1 MIFTAR
7 EQSQRATEDA
17 LERDD
22 RWRRWKKYT
31 TMDLKNF
38 RQGGEYEK
46 QVVENF
52 KRKGNSNGQRVE
64 KGM

>member
-22 RWRRWKKYT
+22 KRRRWKRYT
-31 TMDLKNF
+31 TMDITQNA
-38 RQGGEYEK
+38 RRGGEYPKEVVK
-46 QVVENF
+46 QAKE
-52 KRKGNSNGQRVE
+52 RLRV
-64 KGM
+64 KV

>member
-22 RWRRWKKYT
+22 KWRRWARYT
-31 TMDLKNF
+31 TMDAGQNH

-46 QVVENF
+46 EVRENF
-52 KRKGNSNGQRVE
+52 KRKN
-64 KGM
+64 KGDK